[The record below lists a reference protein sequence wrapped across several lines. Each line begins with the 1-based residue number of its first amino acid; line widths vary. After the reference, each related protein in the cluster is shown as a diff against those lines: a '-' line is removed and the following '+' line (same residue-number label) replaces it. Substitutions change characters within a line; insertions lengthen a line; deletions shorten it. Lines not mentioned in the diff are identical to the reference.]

1 MKNIIDD
8 AGILA
13 IGTRLLR
20 IHDLLRAEGNS
31 FYKAQG
37 IEFETKWFPVLY
49 VLSVK
54 SPLGIMDLA
63 QQIGLSHPALIAL
76 LKELEKR
83 DLVDSVKDA
92 RDERKRNMFLTK
104 KGSDLLLRLRPIW
117 TVIESVLLDLTEN
130 TNNLLKAL
138 NETEEKLKESS
149 FLQRAEAM
157 FKEKSAK
164 EESPEIITIKLV
176 NTTEERSIVSAII
189 KQELAII
196 HPSDNKH
203 DNFYYL
209 GFINGI
215 PAGSA
220 VLYITKNNQSVFNL
234 AVLEPYQNKGLE
246 TALSEAIY
254 EKKQDL
260 S

>member
-31 FYKAQG
+31 FYKTQG

-49 VLSVK
+49 VLSIK
-54 SPLGIMDLA
+54 SPLGIMELA
-63 QQIGLSHPALIAL
+63 QQIGLSHPALIVL

-83 DLVDSVKDA
+83 DLVDSLKDA

-104 KGSDLLLRLRPIW
+104 KGSDLVFQLRPIW
-117 TVIESVLLDLTEN
+117 TIIKSVLLDLTEN

-149 FLQRAEAM
+149 FLQRAEAIV
-157 FKEKSAK
+157 KEKLSEK
-164 EESPEIITIKLV
+164 QYPEVITVKLV
-176 NTTEERSIVSAII
+176 STAEEQSIVSAII
-189 KQELAII
+189 KQELAVAY
-196 HPSDNKH
+196 PSVSKNDS
-203 DNFYYL
+203 FYYL
-209 GFINGI
+209 GLINGI

-220 VLYITKNNQSVFNL
+220 VLSLITENQSVFDL
-234 AVLEPYQNKGLE
+234 AVLPPYQNKGLE
-246 TALSEAIY
+246 SALSNAIHA
-254 EKKQDL
+254 KK
-260 S
+260 

>member
-31 FYKAQG
+31 FYKTQG

-83 DLVDSVKDA
+83 DLVDSVKDT
-92 RDERKRNMFLTK
+92 RDERKRNMFLTE
-104 KGSDLLLRLRPIW
+104 KGSDLVHQLRPIW
-117 TVIESVLLDLTEN
+117 TIIESVLVDLTEN

-157 FKEKSAK
+157 VKEKLAK
-164 EESPEIITIKLV
+164 NESPQIITVKLV
-176 NTTEERSIVSAII
+176 STAEEQSIVSAII
-189 KQELAII
+189 KQELAIDY
-196 HPSDNKH
+196 PSVSRN
-203 DNFYYL
+203 NNYYYL
-209 GFINGI
+209 AFINGI

-220 VLYITKNNQSVFNL
+220 VLSATKENQSVFDL
-234 AVLEPYQNKGLE
+234 AVLPSYQNKGLE
-246 TALSEAIY
+246 IALSNAIEA
-254 EKKQDL
+254 KK
-260 S
+260 

>member
-20 IHDLLRAEGNS
+20 IHDLLRADGNS
-31 FYKAQG
+31 FYKTLG
-37 IEFETKWFPVLY
+37 IEFETKWFPVIY
-49 VLSVK
+49 VLSIK
-54 SPLGIMDLA
+54 SPLGIMELA

-83 DLVDSVKDA
+83 GLVDSLKDA

-104 KGSDLLLRLRPIW
+104 KGSDLVFQLRPIW
-117 TVIESVLLDLTEN
+117 TIIESVLLDLTEN

-149 FLQRAEAM
+149 FLQRAEALV
-157 FKEKSAK
+157 KEKSAK
-164 EESPEIITIKLV
+164 EVPQEVTTVKLV
-176 NTTEERSIVSAII
+176 NTAEERSIVSAII
-189 KQELAII
+189 MQELSAPYAPDDEYDTI
-196 HPSDNKH
+196 
-203 DNFYYL
+203 YYL

-215 PAGSA
+215 PAGAA
-220 VLYITKNNQSVFNL
+220 VASIRKENQLIFDL
-234 AVLEPYQNKGLE
+234 AVLPHYQNKGLE
-246 TALSEAIY
+246 SALSEAVQYKI
-254 EKKQDL
+254 
-260 S
+260 